1 MNLNCGWVLYAL
13 IWSSDARCKEK
24 QKKLIAGLLR
34 TLLVIRRWNHHTPCL
49 TRCSASQKYW
59 NKFASKNLERKL
71 QKYFERIF
79 EPFCILFYANVFN
92 VSNVQYLSL
101 CCCGHAFIRLWLR
114 NELALKVDSWQG
126 GEAIAVIGDCNQ
138 FHWCRAPGI
147 SFEVAVRGK
156 QSLKQGEA
164 TMTEATT
171 EDNEWLFIVSEHFHE
186 SNSDLGGRRHR
197 VPIVLVTS
205 FLAA

>member
-1 MNLNCGWVLYAL
+1 MPERKQFFSIDVSLSKNRIWLNWVRYAST
-13 IWSSDARCKEK
+13 WSSDAGCKEK

-59 NKFASKNLERKL
+59 NKFASKKIREK
-71 QKYFERIF
+71 
-79 EPFCILFYANVFN
+79 CILEEYLNHFVSQIYANVFN

-101 CCCGHAFIRLWLR
+101 CCCGYAFINVWLR

-138 FHWCRAPGI
+138 FH
-147 SFEVAVRGK
+147 
-156 QSLKQGEA
+156 
-164 TMTEATT
+164 
-171 EDNEWLFIVSEHFHE
+171 
-186 SNSDLGGRRHR
+186 
-197 VPIVLVTS
+197 
-205 FLAA
+205 